1 MFLKAG
7 ALSKLRVL
15 REEHIFKGTRGMQVH
30 CAFRACFR
38 AARARK
44 SITERADEMCAP
56 TTFTVRRAPSHPQ
69 RLWYV
74 A

>member
-15 REEHIFKGTRGMQVH
+15 REEHIFKGTTRMQVH

-38 AARARK
+38 AARAQ
-44 SITERADEMCAP
+44 EYYRA
-56 TTFTVRRAPSHPQ
+56 S
-69 RLWYV
+69 
-74 A
+74 

>member
-15 REEHIFKGTRGMQVH
+15 REEHIFKGTTRMQVH

-38 AARARK
+38 GARAQ
-44 SITERADEMCAP
+44 EYYRA
-56 TTFTVRRAPSHPQ
+56 S
-69 RLWYV
+69 
-74 A
+74 